1 MARAG
6 GDVWI
11 VRVSEV
17 YIFDREPVR
26 YAGRGGDG
34 GVGRLLGVCGEQSQL
49 VVRTEVLLQVEKLL
63 RGRELAPN

>member
-1 MARAG
+1 MARTG

-34 GVGRLLGVCGEQSQL
+34 GVGRLLGVCGEQS
-49 VVRTEVLLQVEKLL
+49 
-63 RGRELAPN
+63 